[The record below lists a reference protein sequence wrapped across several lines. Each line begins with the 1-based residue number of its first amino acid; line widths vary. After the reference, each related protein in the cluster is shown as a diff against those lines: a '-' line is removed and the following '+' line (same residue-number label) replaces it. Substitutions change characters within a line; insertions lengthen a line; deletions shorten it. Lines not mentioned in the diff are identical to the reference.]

1 MVSYLNVS
9 DETENAHVIPLTQ
22 TYILCLISVSYK
34 EQKLY
39 MLFVSRVRS
48 IEELQYCG
56 NDSQ

>member
-22 TYILCLISVSYK
+22 TYILCLISYK